1 MDISYDNYNKYRD
14 LFIGIANPVKLS
26 NGNVAMPIGFD
37 NGATTPS
44 LKSSYRELCRGLETY
59 GAVARGTG
67 QKSEITTQKYEN
79 SRKII
84 LDFFNIKND
93 SSYTVVFGKTTT
105 ECMNLLS
112 KVLIKNK
119 NDKILTTRMEH
130 HANDLPWRYSATV
143 EYIEVD
149 KMGRVCID
157 SIEHKLKKGKGAIK
171 YLTITGASNVTGYI
185 NPIHEIARLC
195 HKYNAKIIV
204 DAAQLVAHKQI
215 NMKGERPGEEI
226 DFLVFSSHKTYAP
239 YGTGVIVGLKDD
251 LSNSTPF
258 LKGGACVKAVTDSH
272 VIWSEPPAL
281 HEAGSPNS
289 LGAMATGRALQEL
302 KEIGFDNIYE
312 HEMMLKEFI
321 INEMKKIDRVIL
333 YGDNENIDDRLGI
346 IAFNIDGED
355 YKKMGKRYADEMA
368 IALRTGKFCSHP
380 YVNRLMDVSDQTAY
394 NNACNNKPT
403 NGMIRASLGL
413 YNTMEEARAFIAY
426 TKYLI
431 STL

>member
-1 MDISYDNYNKYRD
+1 MDISDKYNKYRD
-14 LFIGIANPVKLS
+14 LFIGIDNPVKLAG
-26 NGNVAMPIGFD
+26 GNMAMPIGFD

-44 LKSSYRELCRGLETY
+44 LKSSYRALCRGLETY

-67 QKSEITTQKYEN
+67 QKSEITTEKYEK
-79 SRKII
+79 SRKFI
-84 LDFFNIKND
+84 LNFFNVGDD
-93 SSYTVVFGKTTT
+93 SSYTAIFGKTAT
-105 ECMNLLS
+105 ECMNLLAN
-112 KVLIKNK
+112 VLIKNK
-119 NDKILTTRMEH
+119 DDKVLTTRMEH

-143 EYIEVD
+143 EHIDVD
-149 KMGRVCID
+149 KMGRICVD
-157 SIEHKLKKGKGAIK
+157 NIEHKLKESNGAIK
-171 YLTITGASNVTGYI
+171 YVTITGASNVTGYI
-185 NPIHEIARLC
+185 NPVHEIAQIC

-204 DAAQLVAHKQI
+204 DAAQLVAHKEI
-215 NMKGERPGEEI
+215 NMKGEKSGEEI

-239 YGTGVIVGLKDD
+239 YGTGVIIGLKDE

-258 LKGGACVKAVTDSH
+258 LKGGACVKAVTDNH
-272 VIWSEPPAL
+272 VIWDEPPAL

-289 LGAMATGRALQEL
+289 LGAMATARSLQEL
-302 KEIGFDNIYE
+302 KKIGFDKIYE

-321 INEMKKIDRVIL
+321 ISEMKKIDRVIL

-346 IAFNIDGED
+346 IVFNIDGED
-355 YKKMGKRYADEMA
+355 YKKVGKRFADEMA

-380 YVNRLMDVSDQTAY
+380 YVNRLMGVNDEDAY
-394 NNACNNKPT
+394 SNAYHNRPT

-426 TKYLI
+426 TKYLV